1 MEHLIIAAIG
11 PNNPTTL
18 NELTLLAAKNDCMI
32 EEIRMTTLGTEMA
45 TIMLISGNWNTIA
58 KVETAI
64 NSLNPPLALITKRSK
79 RATAS
84 EELLPYIA
92 QIVATNRTGI
102 IYEII
107 NFFTS
112 QNIVIDD
119 MQTTTYVANLTAI
132 EMLSLTMRIGI
143 TSNTSISDFREQFAV
158 LCDELNIDG
167 GLEPEKP

>member
-11 PNNPTTL
+11 PSNSTTL
-18 NELTLLAAKNDCMI
+18 NELALLAAKNDCLI
-32 EEIRMTTLGTEMA
+32 EETRMTAMGTELA

-58 KVETAI
+58 KMEAAV
-64 NSLNPPLALITKRSK
+64 NSLSTPLAIVTKRSK
-79 RATAS
+79 PLTTPG
-84 EELLPYIA
+84 ELLPYIV
-92 QIVATNRTGI
+92 QIVATNRAGI

-107 NFFTS
+107 NFFTI

-119 MQTTTYVANLTAI
+119 LQTTTYAASLTAI

-143 TSNTSISDFREQFAV
+143 TSNTSISDFHEQFAV

-167 GLEPEKP
+167 SLEPEKP